1 MRPLLV
7 AVSTMVM
14 LPLAASRGAAQDAQ
28 QWTFGYGPVGQF
40 TAGTIV
46 GGVNDLSAVY
56 YNPATLSLMQ
66 EPRFLLSLNTAEI
79 SKIDAA
85 GAAGRGLDLNTTVF
99 HLRPGMLAGHLG
111 TNRGQADH
119 FAWALLARYDMDW
132 DLEVSAETI
141 GQGGGSA
148 GFGRVRERM
157 LEYWGGVAW
166 SHRLRPRLAFGVTTF
181 RAYRIQRNRRIL
193 SLTDVNDAASQQ
205 SFVARENEY
214 DHGRV
219 LLKPALAWRP
229 GNWELGANL
238 TSPGLRLYDHG
249 KAVFQASLSG
259 PSTPALLSASTQDGI
274 PARYHAPWSVA
285 AGATRRFPRR
295 AIHASLEWFSSVAPY
310 DILTPQDAPVTGD
323 SRTIPLAY
331 RGGAQSVLDY
341 GAGLEQRIGEQLTLY
356 LGAAHNGSSWLKDAD
371 TFASWSL
378 THLTAGV
385 SVRSPS
391 RHARLA
397 AGLGYAWGDGPL
409 PPAVSSPF
417 TAAPPPAPRS
427 RFWQLTGSVG
437 AVFHTDE

>member
-7 AVSTMVM
+7 AVSLMVTV
-14 LPLAASRGAAQDAQ
+14 PLSAGRAAAQDAQ

-46 GGVNDLSAVY
+46 GGVSDLSAVY
-56 YNPATLSLMQ
+56 YNPAALSLMQ
-66 EPRFLLSLNTAEI
+66 EPRFLLSLNTAEV
-79 SKIDAA
+79 SKIDAP
-85 GAAGRGLDLNTTVF
+85 GAAGQGLDLSTTIF

-111 TNRGQADH
+111 SNRGQADH

-132 DLEVSAETI
+132 DLEVTAETI
-141 GQGGGSA
+141 GEASGSA
-148 GFGRVRERM
+148 GFARVRQRM
-157 LEYWGGVAW
+157 LEYWGGFAW
-166 SHRLRPRLAFGVTTF
+166 SHRLRPRLALGVTTF
-181 RAYRIQRNRRIL
+181 LTYRLQRNRRLL
-193 SLTDVNDAASQQ
+193 SLTEVSDSASRQ

-214 DHGRV
+214 DYGRV

-259 PSTPALLSASTQDGI
+259 PSTPPMLSASTQDGL
-274 PARYHAPWSVA
+274 PARYHSPWSVA
-285 AGATRRFPRR
+285 AGATRRSPRR
-295 AIHASLEWFSSVAPY
+295 AMHASLEWFSSVAPY
-310 DILTPQDAPVTGD
+310 DILTPQGAPVAGED
-323 SRTIPLAY
+323 RTIPIAY
-331 RGGAQSVLDY
+331 RGGAQSVLNF
-341 GAGLEQRIGEQLTLY
+341 GAGLEQRISEQLTLY

-371 TFASWSL
+371 TFASWDL

-391 RHARLA
+391 HHARLA

-409 PPAVSSPF
+409 TSAVSSPF
-417 TAAPPPAPRS
+417 TQPPPPAPSS
-427 RFWQLTGSVG
+427 RFWQLTASVG
-437 AVFHTDE
+437 AIFHTDE